1 MVCPLLHILPYVRDF
16 ISPLIYDLV
25 EEVTSHGIV
34 VLQCVHQCLPAML
47 MQGSYG
53 GLDQS
58 INPLI
63 PFMACVTMA

>member
-1 MVCPLLHILPYVRDF
+1 MILFP
-16 ISPLIYDLV
+16 PLIYDLV

-34 VLQCVHQCLPAML
+34 VLQCVQCLPAML

-63 PFMACVTMA
+63 PYGMCDNGIVLEFHILY

>member
-1 MVCPLLHILPYVRDF
+1 MYVILF
-16 ISPLIYDLV
+16 FPLIYDLV

-53 GLDQS
+53 GLD
-58 INPLI
+58 L
-63 PFMACVTMA
+63 FGCTGLFLADLL